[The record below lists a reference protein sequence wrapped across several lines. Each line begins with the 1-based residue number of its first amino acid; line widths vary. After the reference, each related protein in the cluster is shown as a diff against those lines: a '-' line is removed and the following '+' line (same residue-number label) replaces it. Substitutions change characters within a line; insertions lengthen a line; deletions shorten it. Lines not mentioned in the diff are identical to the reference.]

1 MTQVDRCLERAAF
14 TEAVAERMS
23 VGEQREA
30 LLEIAAQWR
39 RMADEAQARANPTIA
54 RAGLKQSPLQRW
66 RLRPKPSLAAA
77 VEPAAEWVMDERQE
91 DAGQQS
97 PDQEGGQEADRG

>member
-23 VGEQREA
+23 VGEQRQA

-39 RMADEAQARANPTIA
+39 RMADEARAKASPTVSRATPRPDEAALKHYPQAI
-54 RAGLKQSPLQRW
+54 
-66 RLRPKPSLAAA
+66 RLPRPP
-77 VEPAAEWVMDERQE
+77 PCRR
-91 DAGQQS
+91 
-97 PDQEGGQEADRG
+97 P